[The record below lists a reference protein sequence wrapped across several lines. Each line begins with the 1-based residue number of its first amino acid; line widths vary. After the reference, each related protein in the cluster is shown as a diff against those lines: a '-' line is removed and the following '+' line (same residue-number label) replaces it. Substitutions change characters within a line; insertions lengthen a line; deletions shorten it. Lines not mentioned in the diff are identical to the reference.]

1 MGATHRYEVEKMLKE
16 AKEESKARKNKI
28 METVGTYA
36 FNKDLVVKHI
46 KQDIFEK
53 LRKKIEDYDLIN
65 EMSVSYIWKGLKV
78 TKNTITG
85 NVNVYDANSKDY
97 ILISNKFLL
106 YLIHKELYQD
116 KE

>member
-1 MGATHRYEVEKMLKE
+1 MDKLKMKE
-16 AKEESKARKNKI
+16 IRKQVRFA
-28 METVGTYA
+28 ETVETYV
-36 FNKDLVVKHI
+36 FNKDLVAKHI
-46 KQDIFEK
+46 KQDIFER

>member
-1 MGATHRYEVEKMLKE
+1 
-16 AKEESKARKNKI
+16 
-28 METVGTYA
+28 METVETYV
-36 FNKDLVVKHI
+36 FKKDLVAKNI
-46 KQDIFEK
+46 KQDIFEM

-65 EMSVSYIWKGLKV
+65 EMSVSYIWKGLKIS
-78 TKNTITG
+78 KNTITG

-106 YLIHKELYQD
+106 YLIHKELCQD

>member
-1 MGATHRYEVEKMLKE
+1 
-16 AKEESKARKNKI
+16 
-28 METVGTYA
+28 METVETYV
-36 FNKDLVVKHI
+36 FKKDLVAKNI
-46 KQDIFEK
+46 KQDIFEM

-65 EMSVSYIWKGLKV
+65 EMSVSYIWKGLKIS
-78 TKNTITG
+78 KNTITG

-106 YLIHKELYQD
+106 YLIYKELYQD

>member
-1 MGATHRYEVEKMLKE
+1 
-16 AKEESKARKNKI
+16 
-28 METVGTYA
+28 METVETYV
-36 FNKDLVVKHI
+36 FKKDLVAKNI
-46 KQDIFEK
+46 KQDIFEM

-65 EMSVSYIWKGLKV
+65 EMSVSYIWKGLKIS
-78 TKNTITG
+78 KNTITG

>member
-1 MGATHRYEVEKMLKE
+1 
-16 AKEESKARKNKI
+16 
-28 METVGTYA
+28 METVETYV
-36 FNKDLVVKHI
+36 FNKDLVAKNI
-46 KQDIFEK
+46 KQDIFEM

-65 EMSVSYIWKGLKV
+65 EMSVSYIWKGLKIS
-78 TKNTITG
+78 KNTITG

>member
-1 MGATHRYEVEKMLKE
+1 
-16 AKEESKARKNKI
+16 
-28 METVGTYA
+28 
-36 FNKDLVVKHI
+36 
-46 KQDIFEK
+46 
-53 LRKKIEDYDLIN
+53 
-65 EMSVSYIWKGLKV
+65 MSVSYIWKGLKV

-106 YLIHKELYQD
+106 YLIHKELCQD

>member
-1 MGATHRYEVEKMLKE
+1 MKTVE
-16 AKEESKARKNKI
+16 
-28 METVGTYA
+28 TYSTD
-36 FNKDLVVKHI
+36 KDVVMKYMR
-46 KQDIFEK
+46 QDIFEMLLK
-53 LRKKIEDYDLIN
+53 RLEDYDLIN

-106 YLIHKELYQD
+106 YLIHKELCQD